1 MRVVMTGM
9 GGELGSR
16 VTQLLEARADVE
28 TLVGIDIDPP
38 RRRLTRA
45 DFHRIDPRDRRR
57 IAGVVRDADPTVVVH
72 LGVFEPHA
80 RLGPGTARSATSAN
94 SLAVLGAASECP
106 SLERVVVR
114 SGIEVYG
121 RRRGAATRPDE
132 LVPPQPTSA
141 FGASLLHVEALAA
154 SAGAGADVPVT
165 SLRFAPLVGPHFPSP
180 LGRYLRLPMVPVS
193 GLSDL
198 PFALLHQE
206 DAASAIVAAIDH
218 GPDGPVNVVAP
229 GAVTASQ
236 AVRLGGRIPL
246 PVVGPGWIL
255 ARVAAEVFG
264 APLPDHIQEL
274 LTRGRVADGGRAES
288 LLGVSALRSTPEVVK
303 ELFDWASV
311 VYLPVIEGRA
321 A

>member
-1 MRVVMTGM
+1 M
-9 GGELGSR
+9 ES
-16 VTQLLEARADVE
+16 
-28 TLVGIDIDPP
+28 LVGIDIDPP

-229 GAVTASQ
+229 GAVI
-236 AVRLGGRIPL
+236 G
-246 PVVGPGWIL
+246 L
-255 ARVAAEVFG
+255 AGG
-264 APLPDHIQEL
+264 APRWPHP
-274 LTRGRVADGGRAES
+274 AAGGRA
-288 LLGVSALRSTPEVVK
+288 GVDPGPRGRRGLRRAAARPHPGAADQRAHGRRRPRREPAGGRAALRPRPRWSRSCSTGR
-303 ELFDWASV
+303 ASSTCRS
-311 VYLPVIEGRA
+311 IEGRA

>member
-1 MRVVMTGM
+1 
-9 GGELGSR
+9 
-16 VTQLLEARADVE
+16 
-28 TLVGIDIDPP
+28 
-38 RRRLTRA
+38 
-45 DFHRIDPRDRRR
+45 
-57 IAGVVRDADPTVVVH
+57 
-72 LGVFEPHA
+72 
-80 RLGPGTARSATSAN
+80 
-94 SLAVLGAASECP
+94 
-106 SLERVVVR
+106 
-114 SGIEVYG
+114 
-121 RRRGAATRPDE
+121 
-132 LVPPQPTSA
+132 
-141 FGASLLHVEALAA
+141 
-154 SAGAGADVPVT
+154 VPVT

-180 LGRYLRLPMVPVS
+180 LGRYLRLPLVPVS

-311 VYLPVIEGRA
+311 VYLPVTEGRA